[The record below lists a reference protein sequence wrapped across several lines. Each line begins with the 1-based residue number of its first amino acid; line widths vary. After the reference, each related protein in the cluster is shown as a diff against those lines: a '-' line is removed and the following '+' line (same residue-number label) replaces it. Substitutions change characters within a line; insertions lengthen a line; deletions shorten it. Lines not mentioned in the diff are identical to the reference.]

1 MLRYL
6 ARRLVWGVF
15 TMWAVSVLSFIV
27 IQLPPG
33 DYATSYVAHA
43 ADQSG
48 TTNVDI
54 DVLRHQ
60 LGLDKPYYVQYL
72 DWIKGILHGD
82 FGLSLTMH
90 RPVAD
95 IISGSIGYTS
105 LIAVMAIVFTWFVA
119 LPLGV
124 YAAVNRNSIGD
135 FVTAFLGFFFLAL
148 PAFLLALVMLY
159 FVFEWFGVSVS
170 GLFSPQYETA
180 PWSGAKLVNML
191 EHLIIPAIVL
201 STGGMAYLQ
210 RIMRANLLDELGKN
224 YVVTAQAKGMRR
236 WRLILKYPTRV
247 ALNPFAS
254 TIGLQFRSVF
264 SDTIIVSVVLSL
276 PTLGPIL
283 LAALRAQDMTLAGAI
298 ILLLGVLTI
307 VGTLISD
314 LILVALDPR
323 IRHAG

>member
-1 MLRYL
+1 
-6 ARRLVWGVF
+6 
-15 TMWAVSVLSFIV
+15 MWAVSVLSFVV

-82 FGLSLTMH
+82 FGMSLTMH
-90 RPVAD
+90 RPVAE

-170 GLFSPQYETA
+170 GLFSPQYEAA
-180 PWSGAKLVNML
+180 PWSGAKLANML

>member
-1 MLRYL
+1 
-6 ARRLVWGVF
+6 
-15 TMWAVSVLSFIV
+15 MWAVSVLSFVV

-33 DYATSYVAHA
+33 DYATSFLAHA
-43 ADQSG
+43 QDQGG
-48 TTNVDI
+48 TSNVDI
-54 DVLRHQ
+54 EVLRHQ

-82 FGLSLTMH
+82 FGMSLTMH
-90 RPVAD
+90 RPVSDVIA
-95 IISGSIGYTS
+95 GSIGYTT

-119 LPLGV
+119 LPLGI
-124 YAAVNRNSIGD
+124 YAAVHRNSFGD
-135 FVTAFLGFFFLAL
+135 FAIAFVGFFFLAL

-170 GLFSPQYETA
+170 GLFSAQYETA
-180 PWSGAKLVNML
+180 PWSGAKALNMM

-201 STGGMAYLQ
+201 SNGGMAYLQ

-224 YVVTAQAKGMRR
+224 YVVTAQAKGVSR
-236 WRLILKYPTRV
+236 WRLILKNPTRI
-247 ALNPFAS
+247 ALNRFAS

-283 LAALRAQDMTLAGAI
+283 LGALRAQDMALAGAI
-298 ILLLGVLTI
+298 ILLLGVLTV

>member
-1 MLRYL
+1 VLRYL
-6 ARRLVWGVF
+6 ARRLAWGVF
-15 TMWAVSVLSFIV
+15 TLWAVSVLTFFV

-33 DYATSYVAHA
+33 DYATSVVAHA
-43 ADQSG
+43 SDGRTS
-48 TTNVDI
+48 NIDI
-54 DVLRHQ
+54 EVLRHQ
-60 LGLDKPYYVQYL
+60 LGLDQPLYVQYF
-72 DWIKGILHGD
+72 DWIKGMLHGD
-82 FGLSLTMH
+82 FGLSLSLH

-95 IISGSIGYTS
+95 VIAGSIGYTA
-105 LIAVMAIVFTWFVA
+105 LIAVMAILFTWFVA
-119 LPLGV
+119 LPLGI
-124 YAAVNRNSIGD
+124 YAAVNRNSFGD
-135 FVTAFLGFFFLAL
+135 FAIAFLGFFGLAL

-159 FVFEWFGVSVS
+159 FVFQWFGVSVS

-180 PWSGAKLVNML
+180 PWSGAKVANMM
-191 EHLIIPAIVL
+191 EHLVIPAIVL
-201 STGGMAYLQ
+201 SVGGMAYLQ

-224 YVVTAQAKGMRR
+224 YVVTAQAKGLKR
-236 WRLILKYPTRV
+236 WKLIVKYPTRV

-264 SDTIIVSVVLSL
+264 SDTIIVSVVLGL

-283 LAALRAQDMTLAGAI
+283 LEALRAQDMTLAGAI
-298 ILLLGVLTI
+298 ILLLGALTI

>member
-6 ARRLVWGVF
+6 ARRLVWGIF
-15 TMWAVSVLSFIV
+15 TLWAVSVLTFVV

-33 DYATSYVAHA
+33 DYATSVVAHA
-43 ADQSG
+43 ADQGGS
-48 TTNVDI
+48 TNIDI

-60 LGLDKPYYVQYL
+60 LGLDQPYYVQYL

-82 FGLSLTMH
+82 FGLSLSMH
-90 RPVAD
+90 RPVID
-95 IISGSIGYTS
+95 VIGGSIGYTA

-124 YAAVNRNSIGD
+124 YAAVHRNSVGD
-135 FVTAFLGFFFLAL
+135 FVIAFFGFFGLAL

-159 FVFEWFGVSVS
+159 FVFQWFGVSIT

-180 PWSGAKLVNML
+180 PWSGAKLLNML

-201 STGGMAYLQ
+201 SAGGMAYLQ
-210 RIMRANLLDELGKN
+210 RIMRANLLDELSKN
-224 YVVTAQAKGMRR
+224 YVVTAQAKGLAR

-254 TIGLQFRSVF
+254 TIGLQFRSAF
-264 SDTIIVSVVLSL
+264 SDTIIVSIVLGL

>member
-15 TMWAVSVLSFIV
+15 TLWAVSVLTFVV

-33 DYATSYVAHA
+33 DYATRVVAGA
-43 ADQSG
+43 GDRSGQS
-48 TTNVDI
+48 NIDI

-60 LGLDKPYYVQYL
+60 LGLDQPYYLQYL

-82 FGLSLTMH
+82 FGRSISLH

-95 IISGSIGYTS
+95 VIGGSIGYTA
-105 LIAVMAIVFTWFVA
+105 LIAIMAIVFTWFVA

-124 YAAVNRNSIGD
+124 YAAVHRNSIGD
-135 FVTAFLGFFFLAL
+135 YAIAFVGFFGLAL

-170 GLFSPQYETA
+170 GLFSSQYATA
-180 PWSGAKLVNML
+180 PWSMAKVVDML
-191 EHLIIPAIVL
+191 KHLIIPAIVL
-201 STGGMAYLQ
+201 SVGGVAYLQ
-210 RIMRANLLDELGKN
+210 RIMRANLLDELSKN
-224 YVVTAQAKGMRR
+224 YVVTAQAKGLRR

-264 SDTIIVSVVLSL
+264 SDTIIVSVVLGL

-283 LAALRAQDMTLAGAI
+283 LEALRAQDMALAGAI
-298 ILLLGVLTI
+298 ILFLGLLTI